1 MGENYQL
8 QSILFFTIFEL
19 LLSSSNVG
27 KSGEKMVDLQAK
39 NFCTFLLVFY
49 HLTSWDF
56 FLVCFTSYFANEF
69 PMSVL
74 SNLLTVL

>member
-19 LLSSSNVG
+19 LLHSSNVG

-39 NFCTFLLVFY
+39 NFCTFFISFLPPNVMGFFSSLLYVIF
-49 HLTSWDF
+49 
-56 FLVCFTSYFANEF
+56 C
-69 PMSVL
+69 
-74 SNLLTVL
+74 